1 MSITSS
7 LLSASNNI
15 VRSNRS
21 APRMR
26 KTKNEFASFLNFMDV
41 QTSTLKSQKFNQ
53 RKLKKALN
61 ANVSSSF
68 GRSGNLLSGLAS
80 GALDAASFVGEFFG
94 QNRKVKPNVKA
105 GKPIPKGPKV
115 RFGGM
120 RALNISNALFAGLD
134 FATGLAEGE
143 SVGKAA
149 AGAGGALAGSMLG
162 GAIGQALIPVPGL
175 GFFIGQAVG
184 GAAGGWLGDRVYE
197 GVTGEGSSEQKTT
210 EKLRSEAK
218 KQKEQSV
225 RYSSVGFGE
234 VVDKFESVVYKFERV
249 VAQGFFGSISS
260 SDLGSEQDSEP
271 AQHQELQPRKGGG
284 KGFDNPVDNNYTVTG
299 GELPSKYVNTPDW
312 NEFRQY
318 YNEGK
323 GGNHQGEDLP
333 IAQGTP
339 ISLVVP
345 GKVTQASFSG
355 DGAGGNVLI
364 THEDNKQTRYL
375 HMSEIYVKPGE
386 SVESGKVIGLTG
398 GEPGTKGAGRSTGP
412 HLHFEFYNS
421 TSGPPA
427 DPTSQMDKYFRF
439 GGSVSVTPKAK
450 PKVESQTKAAGVP
463 TANQPTNLSEQI
475 AALEKEKSTL
485 QEESTAAENWMM
497 NTKSGDKSQ
506 LSVSRVGTL
515 VRGRNAF
522 QQGED
527 KFYDPSGQFVQG
539 GFDEYRATV
548 AAKLNKLEADI
559 AKLKSQ
565 QSGVSP
571 VQASSTVPQGSDIA
585 QSSRKIEQYPSYAV
599 QGQTITFIPIQGK
612 SQPAQVAS
620 NSYRESQQPQMSG
633 GVSQSAVVNS
643 LLKTILLTNLSGT

>member
-7 LLSASNNI
+7 LISASNNI

-105 GKPIPKGPKV
+105 GEPIPKGSKV

-120 RALNISNALFAGLD
+120 RALGVANALFAGLD

-143 SVGKAA
+143 SVGQSA
-149 AGAGGALAGSMLG
+149 AGSGGALAGSLLG
-162 GAIGQALIPVPGL
+162 GAIGTALVPFPPL
-175 GFFIGQAVG
+175 GFLLGSAVG
-184 GAAGGWLGDRVYE
+184 GMAGGWLGDRAYE
-197 GVTGEGSSEQKTT
+197 AATGEGSSEQKTT
-210 EKLRSEAK
+210 EKLRAETK
-218 KQKEQSV
+218 KQKEKSV
-225 RYSSVGFGE
+225 SHSSAGFGE
-234 VVDKFESVVYKFERV
+234 VVDKFESVVYKFESV
-249 VAQGFFGSISS
+249 VAQGFFGQLSKD
-260 SDLGSEQDSEP
+260 SDVSETDSEIMETDQYGDRDTTASTMDGKFQSLEASGGTLP
-271 AQHQELQPRKGGG
+271 SSKVGSSYGMRKH
-284 KGFDNPVDNNYTVTG
+284 PVYG
-299 GELPSKYVNTPDW
+299 GERMHN
-312 NEFRQY
+312 
-318 YNEGK
+318 
-323 GGNHQGEDLP
+323 GNDYP
-333 IAQGTP
+333 MPTGTP
-339 ISLVVP
+339 VSVIQP
-345 GKVTQASFSG
+345 GKVANAGFVDNGYGNQVKVDHPGGVSSFYAHLSSVNVS
-355 DGAGGNVLI
+355 AGQDI
-364 THEDNKQTRYL
+364 T
-375 HMSEIYVKPGE
+375 PGT
-386 SVESGKVIGLTG
+386 VIGKVGSTG
-398 GEPGTKGAGRSTGP
+398 TSTGP
-412 HLHFEFYNS
+412 HLHFEVDAN
-421 TSGPPA
+421 GKGQV
-427 DPTSQMDKYFRF
+427 DPTPYQDQIFRF
-439 GGSVSVTPKAK
+439 GGNIKVK
-450 PKVESQTKAAGVP
+450 PKVESKTKPAGVP
-463 TANQPTNLSEQI
+463 PSGESNQPTNLSEQI

-548 AAKLNKLEADI
+548 AAKLNKLESDI
-559 AKLKSQ
+559 ATLKSQ

-571 VQASSTVPQGSDIA
+571 AQASMTVPQGSDIA

-599 QGQTITFIPIQGK
+599 QGQTITFIPMQGK
-612 SQPAQVAS
+612 SQPAQVSS
-620 NSYRESQQPQMSG
+620 NSYGESQQPQMSG